1 MGIFDFFKK
10 KNNKPTVKIN
20 TAPPVNQTPKKV
32 NSPQSVIQPVRSVAP
47 VRDIQPVKVE
57 NDVKPETKEIEKKP
71 APHDMLISE
80 ERKRLANCVYDLVVI
95 DFETTGLKSPLEAF
109 QRGVKHDEVLSVS
122 VIDQDGNVLLNTLC
136 KPKNRKTWAKAQE
149 IHGIS
154 PAMVKDKQPFEDI
167 FPAVKEILLKS
178 KLVIAYNIAFEC
190 GFLFGYDVLCD
201 FVGEGKLRE
210 KMVWGSDP
218 MLMYSGYK
226 GVERWQKLTTAAR
239 HFKYNF
245 EAHDSLEDV
254 KATLY
259 CYKKLIEYINAN
271 EEKEYIYRYGFLYD
285 IDVGIKGK
293 WLDMNTYDIK
303 DETLI
308 KK

>member
-1 MGIFDFFKK
+1 MGIFDFFRKKGLK
-10 KNNKPTVKIN
+10 KNDEKLTVARAEPIEEK
-20 TAPPVNQTPKKV
+20 
-32 NSPQSVIQPVRSVAP
+32 SVP
-47 VRDIQPVKVE
+47 QPVKAE
-57 NDVKPETKEIEKKP
+57 EIIKPEEVVAPEPIIIEEKP
-71 APHDMLISE
+71 SELDLLVSE
-80 ERKRLANCVYDLVVI
+80 EKERLSKCIYDYVVI

-109 QRGVKHDEVLSVS
+109 MRGVKHDEVLSVS
-122 VIDQDGNVLLNTLC
+122 VIDQDGNVLVNELC

-167 FPAVKEILLKS
+167 FPTVKEILLKS
-178 KLVIAYNIAFEC
+178 KIVLAYNIAFEC

-201 FVGEGKLRE
+201 FVGGEKLRE

-226 GVERWQKLTTAAR
+226 GVERWQKLTAAAR
-239 HFKYNF
+239 HFKFKF

-254 KATLY
+254 KATLH
-259 CYKKLIEYINAN
+259 CYKKMIEYINAN

-285 IDVGIKGK
+285 IDVGRKGK
-293 WLDMNTYDIK
+293 WLDMNTLEIK
-303 DETLI
+303 DESLL

>member
-1 MGIFDFFKK
+1 MGIFDFFRKKGLK
-10 KNNKPTVKIN
+10 KNDEKLTVARAEPIEEKRV
-20 TAPPVNQTPKKV
+20 P
-32 NSPQSVIQPVRSVAP
+32 
-47 VRDIQPVKVE
+47 QPVKAE
-57 NDVKPETKEIEKKP
+57 EIIKPEEVVAPEPIIIEEKPSELDLLVAEEKE
-71 APHDMLISE
+71 
-80 ERKRLANCVYDLVVI
+80 RLSKCIYDYVVI

-109 QRGVKHDEVLSVS
+109 IRGVKYDEVLSVS
-122 VIDQDGNVLLNTLC
+122 VIDQDGNVLANELC

-154 PAMVKDKQPFEDI
+154 PAMVKDKPPFEDI
-167 FPAVKEILLKS
+167 FPTVKEILLKS
-178 KLVIAYNIAFEC
+178 KIVLAYNIAFEC

-201 FVGEGKLRE
+201 FVGGEKLRE

-226 GVERWQKLTTAAR
+226 GVERWQKLTAAAR
-239 HFKYNF
+239 HFKFKF

-254 KATLY
+254 KATLH
-259 CYKKLIEYINAN
+259 CYKKMIEYINAN

-293 WLDMNTYDIK
+293 WLDMNTLEIK
-303 DETLI
+303 DESLL

>member
-1 MGIFDFFKK
+1 MGIFDFLKK
-10 KNNKPTVKIN
+10 KNIKPTVKIN
-20 TAPPVNQTPKKV
+20 TAPSVNPTPKKA
-32 NSPQSVIQPVRSVAP
+32 NPQQPV
-47 VRDIQPVKVE
+47 IQPVKVE
-57 NDVKPETKEIEKKP
+57 NSVKPETKEIEKKP
-71 APHDMLISE
+71 SPYEILVAE
-80 ERKRLANCVYDLVVI
+80 EKERLDNCIYDLVVI
-95 DFETTGLKSPLEAF
+95 DFETTGLKSPLKAYF
-109 QRGVKHDEVLSVS
+109 DGGKYDEVLSVS
-122 VIDQDGNVLLNTLC
+122 VIDQDGNVLVNELC
-136 KPKNRKTWAKAQE
+136 KPRNRKTWAKAQE

-190 GFLFGYDVLCD
+190 GFLYGYDILCGTVRHD
-201 FVGEGKLRE
+201 KLCQ
-210 KMVWGSDP
+210 KMVWGSDT
-218 MLMYSGYK
+218 MFMYSGYT
-226 GVERWQKLTTAAR
+226 GNERWQKLSTAAR
-239 HFKYNF
+239 HFKYKF

-254 KATLY
+254 KATLF
-259 CYKKLIEYINAN
+259 CYKKMIDFINAN

-293 WLDMNTYDIK
+293 WLDMNTYEIK